1 MISLVPSVTGETP
14 SLGDLSLTE
23 EQRQKFINAA
33 RTAGQGMSFS
43 TGDEIE
49 AAIKTMIGDKSYSEN
64 IDAIRSGIKGFEDEN
79 PSASQALFWAG
90 VLPTIT
96 VAAPKLAMT
105 LLSRFGP
112 KVQASIL
119 GATGMGLEGFAAG
132 EGVKDRTS
140 EGLAMG
146 ALGLILA
153 PTTVVGAQLL
163 QRAAPK
169 VKGFL
174 TSLKTKVTGA
184 KLPEPQNEQ
193 EAMAK
198 RVVEITSNAR
208 REGREE
214 LTDAEFAEV
223 EGLYERGGREG
234 DIKGGKNDFNDYI
247 SNNSNLP
254 MDKTSR
260 NQRMMEQGFEGPYYK
275 GRSADYGGSYANVL
289 RSKEQHMSEDPS
301 TASTYGRNTG
311 TVEELAVRPQLDD
324 YGRVREPL
332 YVELGGL
339 GPEFMNDPSDGI
351 IRQGAN
357 FNRIP
362 LDAKVRFQK
371 KKDVIDTDTTL
382 ESTIENIEAPSSD
395 ESLNSGVTTTD
406 IILEQLDNSRP
417 YLTNQ
422 DVVFEDVVD
431 RGPTGTNPN
440 IIAAERASGNPDPEA
455 YLGSINRAVVG
466 APERIRRTSANF
478 DPLLKNISNLNAAMA
493 AGIPLGALGFFADN
507 EEYYQDM

>member
-1 MISLVPSVTGETP
+1 MISLAPTVTGETP
-14 SLGDLSLTE
+14 YIGDLSFTE
-23 EQRQKFINAA
+23 EERQKLINAM

-105 LLSRFGP
+105 LLSRFSP
-112 KVQASIL
+112 IAQSSIL
-119 GATGMGLEGFAAG
+119 SAAGMSLEGFASG
-132 EGVKDRTS
+132 EGAEDRMGEAMS
-140 EGLAMG
+140 MG
-146 ALGLILA
+146 ALGLVLGPI
-153 PTTVVGAQLL
+153 PVVGSMLAQKV
-163 QRAAPK
+163 APK

-174 TSLKTKVTGA
+174 TSLKEKITGA
-184 KLPEPQNEQ
+184 RLPEPRNEQ

-208 REGREE
+208 REGRNE

-234 DIKGGKNDFNDYI
+234 GEKDFTNYI
-247 SNNSNLP
+247 RNNSDLP
-254 MDKTSR
+254 MDKASR
-260 NQRMMEQGFEGPYYK
+260 SQRMMEQGFEGPYYK
-275 GRSADYGGSYANVL
+275 GRKPDRRDADKNPIFSNVL
-289 RSKEQHMSEDPS
+289 RAKDQHMSEDPS
-301 TASTYGRNTG
+301 LAASYGGNFG
-311 TVEELAVRPQLDD
+311 TVEELAVRPQLDNS
-324 YGRVREPL
+324 GKTKEPL
-332 YVELGGL
+332 YIDVE
-339 GPEFMNDPSDGI
+339 
-351 IRQGAN
+351 GAN
-357 FNRIP
+357 FNQIP
-362 LDAKVRFQK
+362 LDTNVRFQK
-371 KKDVIDTDTTL
+371 NKFDDTPDSLSNTFENNDPYFYERGGID
-382 ESTIENIEAPSSD
+382 SFQAPSD
-395 ESLNSGVTTTD
+395 ELINSGVTTTD
-406 IILEQLDNSRP
+406 LILRQLEKSRP

-422 DVVFEDVVD
+422 DVVFENIVD
-431 RGPTGTNPN
+431 RGATHSSPQSRN
-440 IIAAERASGNPDPEA
+440 IIEAEKTSGNPDPMG
-455 YLGSINRAVVG
+455 YKGSINRAVVG

-478 DPLLKNISNLNAAMA
+478 DPLLKNIKNLNAAMA